1 MAVQFDPLSRAAIDL
16 RSDIWLGKPYELRG
30 GSAQANAAL
39 TNPLEGPLMPDWL
52 IDDLEN
58 AGPEPLAP
66 LHPLDPGIPG
76 RHRDLVR
83 PKVLQ

>member
-1 MAVQFDPLSRAAIDL
+1 MA
-16 RSDIWLGKPYELRG
+16 G
-30 GSAQANAAL
+30 
-39 TNPLEGPLMPDWL
+39 WL
-52 IDDLEN
+52 IDDLEK
-58 AGPEPLAP
+58 APPGPPVP